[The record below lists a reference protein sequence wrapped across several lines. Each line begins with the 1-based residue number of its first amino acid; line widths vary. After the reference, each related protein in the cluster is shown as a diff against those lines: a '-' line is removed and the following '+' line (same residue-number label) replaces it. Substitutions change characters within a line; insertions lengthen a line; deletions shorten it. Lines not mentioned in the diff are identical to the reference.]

1 MRKKLSEKKYS
12 RTVQFLRNGQN
23 IPERENRGMTKWQA
37 GRAA

>member
-23 IPERENRGMTKWQA
+23 LPERESGMTKWQA